1 MRLVHLTKVRSGM
14 VVARAIYG
22 SSGQKLLN
30 AVTVIKT
37 HYIKYLQQLGIGQI
51 YVKDER
57 LEGVNEEDI
66 IAERTRLEVRAL
78 IKEMMQE
85 SRGRTSA
92 RKFCII
98 EDKIS
103 EGINIL
109 IEELLDNENL
119 IISLA
124 DIRSAD
130 SYTFDHSLTV
140 TLLSLILAMKLNY
153 PLSLI
158 KRNTIGFLLHDLG
171 YVKVPER
178 ILRKQGPLTREE
190 YALIKKHPQY
200 GYELFKKSSL
210 YSDSAAKIIY
220 QHHER
225 LEGQGYPRG
234 LKKENIHWLA
244 QIAAIADT
252 YDALTSQRPYRKY
265 YRPDEALNI
274 LSVEGGTKY
283 NHDMLTAFFS
293 FIAAY
298 PTGTHVKLSTGESG
312 LVIANREGYP
322 YRPVV
327 RVLYEGEKHP
337 HPNPYEIDLT
347 QKLDVVV
354 RGVVNRE

>member
-1 MRLVHLTKVRSGM
+1 MRLVHLTKVHPGIIIAQA
-14 VVARAIYG
+14 VYKA
-22 SSGQKLLN
+22 SGQKLLN
-30 AVTVIKT
+30 AGTVIKT
-37 HYIKYLQQLGIGQI
+37 HYIKYLQQLGISQI
-51 YVKDER
+51 YIHDER
-57 LEGVNEEDI
+57 LEGVDGEDI

-78 IKEMMQE
+78 IKEMMNE
-85 SRGRTSA
+85 TKGRTSA
-92 RKFCII
+92 RRFCII

-103 EGINIL
+103 KGIDTL
-109 IEELLDNENL
+109 IDELLDNENL

-140 TLLSLILAMKLNY
+140 TLLSLILAIKLDY

-171 YVKVPER
+171 NVKIPER
-178 ILRKQGPLTREE
+178 ILRKQGPLTKEE
-190 YALIKKHPQY
+190 YELIKKHPQY

-210 YSDSAAKIIY
+210 YSDSAAMIIY

-225 LEGQGYPRG
+225 LQGQGYPRG
-234 LKKENIHWLA
+234 VKRENIHWLA

-274 LSVEGGTKY
+274 LSVDGGTKY
-283 NHDMLTAFFS
+283 NHEMLTTFFS

-312 LVIANREGYP
+312 LVIANTEGYP

-327 RVLYEGEKHP
+327 RVLYAVSYTHLNAEASA
-337 HPNPYEIDLT
+337 EISMM
-347 QKLDVVV
+347 
-354 RGVVNRE
+354 R